1 MHNTAQLQ
9 SLLQAP
15 RDTAQDRGTNK
26 DQENGTARVQE
37 NGETAPTVKTT
48 PEDKKRSAPAPTVK
62 TTPEDKKRSVPGD
75 PGDDTKSP
83 AKKSHNAALEELQS
97 KVCDLERNLAFA
109 EKKIADLKKK
119 YDSMWLWYLKKK
131 QDDDEW
137 DSDGNG
143 GGDDPIDHFA

>member
-1 MHNTAQLQ
+1 MGNWAGNGNVGWGVHNTAQLQ

-48 PEDKKRSAPAPTVK
+48 PEDKKRS
-62 TTPEDKKRSVPGD
+62 VPGD
-75 PGDDTKSP
+75 VDTKPP
-83 AKKSHNAALEELQS
+83 AKKSRNAGLEELQS
-97 KVCDLERNLAFA
+97 KVRDLERNLAFT